1 MSMRYVSK
9 IQANLKSFQ
18 VIPTDKTT
26 NCVLDGSYNS
36 IYKGNSMNFDEL
48 REYVTGDDM
57 RDIDWK
63 ASARSR
69 RLLVRQF
76 IAEKKHNIMFVFD
89 TNRRMLADSRLLE
102 EKRELAIM
110 GAGMVALFVNKNS
123 DYIGSIYASRDS
135 LCHFPFKTGLAN
147 IEQMLESYQRTV
159 TEDNRSDINR
169 ALEYIIQNFKRR
181 MIIFIVSDLEGLH
194 SISDTNLRR
203 LMVTNDVLMINISDA
218 DIGGDKQFDI
228 SEDSYFGD
236 YYAKDKKL
244 QKIALA
250 EREKMFRECGEKLR
264 RFGIVCAAID
274 SEKQAEREIIRMLN
288 EHKLEKR

>member
-18 VIPTDKTT
+18 VIKTNKMS

-76 IAEKKHNIMFVFD
+76 IAEKKHNVMFVFD
-89 TNRRMLADSRLLE
+89 TNRRMLADSKLLE

-110 GAGMVALFVNKNS
+110 GAGAVALFVNKNS
-123 DYIGSIYASRDS
+123 DYVGSIYSTKDS
-135 LCHFPFKTGLAN
+135 MCHFPFKTGLEN
-147 IEQMLESYQRTV
+147 IEQMLQSYKRAV
-159 TEDNRSDINR
+159 TEDNHTDLNRS
-169 ALEYIIQNFKRR
+169 LEYIIQHFNRR

-203 LMVTNDVLMINISDA
+203 LMVVNDVLMINISDA
-218 DIGGDKQFDI
+218 DIGGNNQFDVG
-228 SEDSYFGD
+228 EGGYFGD
-236 YYAKDKKL
+236 FYAQDKKL
-244 QKIALA
+244 QKIAIA
-250 EREKMFRECGEKLR
+250 EREQLMRECGEKLR
-264 RFGIVCAAID
+264 RFGITCATID
-274 SEKQAEREIIRMLN
+274 SEKQMEPEIIRMLS
-288 EHKLEKR
+288 EHRRNA